1 MFTVEFYEKK
11 DRTVP
16 VEDFIMSLSDKLK
29 TKVFRDLK
37 LLQEFGNEIREPQSK
52 KVSEDGLF
60 ELRTKQGSD
69 IVRVFYFFVINKKI
83 ILTNGYVKKKNK
95 VSRKDLDLAKEYK
108 KDYIERFGGK

>member
-1 MFTVEFYEKK
+1 MFTVEFYEKADK
-11 DRTVP
+11 TVP
-16 VEDFIMSLSDKLK
+16 VEEFIMSLNDKLK